1 MTDTTE
7 HKQNAESAEADG
19 ANHYY
24 SEQYLELLK
33 EPVLYEWQID
43 HRQRLAWELPIAIG
57 GFLWF
62 LGLLNLI
69 NSDSQKDWQLTLF
82 CIVFGILAVLQG
94 RYLFTPNQLY
104 HYRMTAKGIYYT
116 QQDKIPEVA
125 YTIMRGIGGLLIVGS
140 IIAVGLVGPLALAGA
155 GAGAFLAFKITNMKP
170 EIKYLGAL
178 YTAEGTLKSYR
189 KDNAFIIESSP
200 FKLVNH
206 IVINCNAD
214 DFDHVYKIARQFTPN
229 HNEREVFT
237 YREFRG

>member
-1 MTDTTE
+1 MSETTE
-7 HKQNAESAEADG
+7 QSQNAEADG

-24 SEQYLELLK
+24 SEQYLELQK
-33 EPVLYEWQID
+33 EPVLYEWHID
-43 HRQRLAWELPIAIG
+43 HAPRAAWSSSLLMGGVCWLIALMV
-57 GFLWF
+57 F
-62 LGLLNLI
+62 I
-69 NSDSQKDWQLTLF
+69 NSDSQNPWPL
-82 CIVFGILAVLQG
+82 ILVLLILG
-94 RYLFTPNQLY
+94 VWGVIFSRYLTDPNQLY

-116 QQDKIPEVA
+116 LQDKIPEVA
-125 YTIMRGIGGLLIVGS
+125 YTIMRGIGGLLIVGC

-170 EIKYLGAL
+170 EIKYLGAF

-200 FKLVNH
+200 FKLINH
-206 IVINCNAD
+206 IVINCNAG
-214 DFDHVYKIARQFTPN
+214 DFDNVYKIARQFTPN

>member
-1 MTDTTE
+1 MSDTTE
-7 HKQNAESAEADG
+7 HKQHAESAEADG

-24 SEQYLELLK
+24 SEQYLELQK

-125 YTIMRGIGGLLIVGS
+125 YTIARGIGGLLILGS

-170 EIKYLGAL
+170 RIRHYGCIFKGSGEISVFGKLCGMEIMEIPYSGGEYALVFSKPEEYQRVLGDITRAL
-178 YTAEGTLKSYR
+178 PQYKVIEAASR
-189 KDNAFIIESSP
+189 K
-200 FKLVNH
+200 
-206 IVINCNAD
+206 
-214 DFDHVYKIARQFTPN
+214 
-229 HNEREVFT
+229 
-237 YREFRG
+237 EFGY

>member
-1 MTDTTE
+1 MSDTTE
-7 HKQNAESAEADG
+7 HKQHAESAEADG

-24 SEQYLELLK
+24 SDQYLELQK

-94 RYLFTPNQLY
+94 RYLFTPNQLI

-170 EIKYLGAL
+170 RVFHCGCQFKGHGEISIFREIYGIEIKEMPRAIGQYGIVLTHKEDYERVLNDLARSL
-178 YTAEGTLKSYR
+178 PDYQITEAKSR
-189 KDNAFIIESSP
+189 K
-200 FKLVNH
+200 
-206 IVINCNAD
+206 
-214 DFDHVYKIARQFTPN
+214 
-229 HNEREVFT
+229 
-237 YREFRG
+237 EFGY

>member
-1 MTDTTE
+1 MSETTE
-7 HKQNAESAEADG
+7 QPQNAEADG
-19 ANHYY
+19 VNHYY
-24 SEQYLELLK
+24 SEQYLELQK
-33 EPVLYEWQID
+33 EPVLYEWHID
-43 HRQRLAWELPIAIG
+43 HTPRAAWSSSLLMGGVCWLIALMV
-57 GFLWF
+57 F
-62 LGLLNLI
+62 I
-69 NSDSQKDWQLTLF
+69 NSDSENPWPLIWVLL
-82 CIVFGILAVLQG
+82 ILGVWG
-94 RYLFTPNQLY
+94 VIFSRYLTDPNQLY

-125 YTIMRGIGGLLIVGS
+125 YSIARGIGGLLIVGS

-170 EIKYLGAL
+170 EIKYLGAF

-200 FKLVNH
+200 FKLINH
-206 IVINCNAD
+206 IVINCNAG
-214 DFDHVYKIARQFTPN
+214 DFDNVYQIARQFTSN

>member
-1 MTDTTE
+1 MSDTTE

-24 SEQYLELLK
+24 SEQYLELQK

-57 GFLWF
+57 GFLWSIGIYLLLTNGEGFFPRNIF
-62 LGLLNLI
+62 LFI
-69 NSDSQKDWQLTLF
+69 
-82 CIVFGILAVLQG
+82 FGPVAILQG

-125 YTIMRGIGGLLIVGS
+125 YTIARGIGGLLIVGS

-170 EIKYLGAL
+170 KINHFGRYFHSGDGTFSTFRSGYSIK
-178 YTAEGTLKSYR
+178 
-189 KDNAFIIESSP
+189 IESIP
-200 FKLVNH
+200 FKVQNFCVVHCMPENFEEIYAFMKKQLPQ
-206 IVINCNAD
+206 
-214 DFDHVYKIARQFTPN
+214 FD
-229 HNEREVFT
+229 EMEVLS
-237 YREFRG
+237 RKEFGY

>member
-1 MTDTTE
+1 MNDTTE
-7 HKQNAESAEADG
+7 HNHNVESAEADG

-24 SEQYLELLK
+24 SEQYLDLQK

-43 HRQRLAWELPIAIG
+43 HRQRAVWLVTGIVG
-57 GFLWF
+57 GFFGAISLAGLIFENGPVAPDAIFVF
-62 LGLLNLI
+62 L
-69 NSDSQKDWQLTLF
+69 
-82 CIVFGILAVLQG
+82 ILGVVGALQV
-94 RYLFTPNQLY
+94 RFLYLPNQLY

-170 EIKYLGAL
+170 EIKYLGAF

-200 FKLVNH
+200 FKLINH
-206 IVINCNAD
+206 IVINCNAG
-214 DFDHVYKIARQFTPN
+214 DFDNVYKIARQFTPN

>member
-1 MTDTTE
+1 MSETTE
-7 HKQNAESAEADG
+7 QPQNAEADG
-19 ANHYY
+19 VNHYY
-24 SEQYLELLK
+24 SDQYLELQK
-33 EPVLYEWQID
+33 EPVLYEWHID
-43 HRQRLAWELPIAIG
+43 HAPRAAWSSSLLMGGVCWLIALMV
-57 GFLWF
+57 F
-62 LGLLNLI
+62 I
-69 NSDSQKDWQLTLF
+69 NSDSQNPWPLIWVLL
-82 CIVFGILAVLQG
+82 ILGVWG
-94 RYLFTPNQLY
+94 VIFSRYLTDPNQLY

-170 EIKYLGAL
+170 EIKYLGAF

-200 FKLVNH
+200 FKLINH
-206 IVINCNAD
+206 IVINCNAG
-214 DFDHVYKIARQFTPN
+214 DFDNVYKIARQFTPN

>member
-1 MTDTTE
+1 MSDTTE
-7 HKQNAESAEADG
+7 HKQHAESAEADG

-170 EIKYLGAL
+170 EIKYLGAF

-200 FKLVNH
+200 FKLINH
-206 IVINCNAD
+206 IVINCNAG
-214 DFDHVYKIARQFTPN
+214 DFDNVYKIARQFTPN

>member
-1 MTDTTE
+1 MSETTE
-7 HKQNAESAEADG
+7 QPQNAEADG
-19 ANHYY
+19 VNHYY
-24 SEQYLELLK
+24 SDQYLELQK
-33 EPVLYEWQID
+33 EPVLYEWHID
-43 HRQRLAWELPIAIG
+43 HTPRAAWSSSLLMGGVCWLIALMV
-57 GFLWF
+57 F
-62 LGLLNLI
+62 I
-69 NSDSQKDWQLTLF
+69 NSDSENPWPLIWVLL
-82 CIVFGILAVLQG
+82 ILGVWG
-94 RYLFTPNQLY
+94 VIFSRYLTDPNQLY

-125 YTIMRGIGGLLIVGS
+125 YTIARGVGGLLIVGS

-200 FKLVNH
+200 FKLINH
-206 IVINCNAD
+206 IVINCND
-214 DFDHVYKIARQFTPN
+214 GDFDNVYQIARQFTPN

>member
-1 MTDTTE
+1 
-7 HKQNAESAEADG
+7 
-19 ANHYY
+19 
-24 SEQYLELLK
+24 
-33 EPVLYEWQID
+33 
-43 HRQRLAWELPIAIG
+43 
-57 GFLWF
+57 
-62 LGLLNLI
+62 
-69 NSDSQKDWQLTLF
+69 
-82 CIVFGILAVLQG
+82 
-94 RYLFTPNQLY
+94 
-104 HYRMTAKGIYYT
+104 MTAKGIYYT

-125 YTIMRGIGGLLIVGS
+125 YTIARGIGGLLIVGS

>member
-1 MTDTTE
+1 MSDTTE
-7 HKQNAESAEADG
+7 HKQHAESAEADG

-24 SEQYLELLK
+24 SAQYLELQK
-33 EPVLYEWQID
+33 EPVLYEWHID
-43 HRQRLAWELPIAIG
+43 HASRAAWSSSLLMGGVFWLIALVTFING
-57 GFLWF
+57 NSHNAWSSLWF
-62 LGLLNLI
+62 FLI
-69 NSDSQKDWQLTLF
+69 FGVIS
-82 CIVFGILAVLQG
+82 VFYC
-94 RYLFTPNQLY
+94 RYLTDPNQLY

-200 FKLVNH
+200 FKLINH
-206 IVINCNAD
+206 IVINCND
-214 DFDHVYKIARQFTPN
+214 GDFDNVYQIARQFTPN

>member
-1 MTDTTE
+1 MSDTTE

-24 SEQYLELLK
+24 SEQYLELQK

-43 HRQRLAWELPIAIG
+43 HAPRAAWSSSLLMGGVCWLIALMV
-57 GFLWF
+57 F
-62 LGLLNLI
+62 I
-69 NSDSQKDWQLTLF
+69 NSDSKNPWPLIWVLL
-82 CIVFGILAVLQG
+82 ILGGWGVIFS
-94 RYLFTPNQLY
+94 RYLTDPNQLY